1 MGGKV
6 FDGTGDFDHNAIEEL
21 LDLVNNN
28 ILKGTGIECIPVGSA
43 ATPTPGKRSGDL
55 DVIVDQN
62 AVMQHFNSK
71 DVKEA
76 RAQLAEFIRSVGF
89 ETAQSGTNVHVKMPL
104 GSEFHQLD
112 IMVVDNAPT
121 VAKFHTHV
129 LPAQSP
135 YKGIH
140 KQLAIAKIAKANGM
154 LWSAWK
160 GLFVRDEKGKA
171 GEFISSDLNV
181 IAQKLLG
188 GNRNATDL
196 NSLESILA
204 TMPKDKADALMAELE
219 QDRNWNVPRTES
231 VITLADANHNRI
243 VELINRLADSR

>member
-6 FDGTGDFDHNAIEEL
+6 FDGTSDFDHNAIEEL

-62 AVMQHFNSK
+62 AVMQHFQQSNVK
-71 DVKEA
+71 DA
-76 RAQLAEFIRSVGF
+76 RTALAEYIRSVGF
-89 ETAQSGTNVHVKMPL
+89 EATQSGTNVHVKMPL
-104 GSEFHQLD
+104 GTEFHQLD
-112 IMVVDNAPT
+112 IMVVDNAGT
-121 VAKFHTHV
+121 IAKFHKHD
-129 LPAQSP
+129 LPQNSP

-140 KQLAIAKIAKANGM
+140 KQLAIAKLAKANGM

-160 GLFVRDEKGKA
+160 GLYKRDEKGKA
-171 GEFISSDLNV
+171 GEFISNNLDE
-181 IAQKLLG
+181 IAKVLLG
-188 GNRNATDL
+188 GNRNANDL
-196 NSLESILA
+196 GSLESILA
-204 TMPKDKADALMAELE
+204 AMPKDKADALMAELE
-219 QDRNWNVPRTES
+219 QDRNWGPKTES
-231 VITLADANHNRI
+231 VITLADANHKRI